1 MKKNLKF
8 LMGCGAI
15 VAVCLAGSYLH
26 VKYGR
31 TVEVGSEDM
40 GKVFAH
46 NIEYVMKCKT
56 LVNVSKED
64 YDWYFENVYRLYYT
78 KNVDGKAVQ
87 HKVKPEMIYYVQQE
101 INKYI
106 AEESNPFI
114 PNSYYE
120 SACKIKVNNAMSQ
133 MESLLEQ
140 KDVVYKY
147 FGKY

>member
-1 MKKNLKF
+1 MKKNF
-8 LMGCGAI
+8 MSWIGCGAV
-15 VAVCLAGSYLH
+15 VAVCLTGSYLH

-56 LVNVSKED
+56 LGNVSKED
-64 YDWYFENVYRLYYT
+64 YEWYFENVYRLYHT
-78 KNVDGKAVQ
+78 KNVNGKAVQ
-87 HKVKPEMIYYVQQE
+87 QKVEPEKIYLVQQE

-106 AEESNPFI
+106 TEESNPLI
-114 PNSYYE
+114 PSSYYE
-120 SACKIKVNNAMSQ
+120 SACKIKINNAMSQ

-140 KDVVYKY
+140 KDAVYKY